1 MFTIIGFKLEYQ
13 SAYVIG
19 FNAEVI
25 YLIKKGVIKKRC
37 SFDVQI
43 ITKIDT

>member
-1 MFTIIGFKLEYQ
+1 MFTIIGIQLEYQ
-13 SAYVIG
+13 STYAIN
-19 FNAEVI
+19 FIAEVI
-25 YLIKKGVIKKRC
+25 YLMKKGVIKKRC